1 VHSNTIAML
10 LAADATR
17 RRIEEPPPEPRATR
31 PRKPRRAAAIAL
43 HAAARRLDPY
53 APVHAPRW

>member
-1 VHSNTIAML
+1 VHSNVIAMF

-17 RRIEEPPPEPRATR
+17 RRLDEPPPEPRATR
-31 PRKPRRAAAIAL
+31 PRRPRRAAAIVL
-43 HAAARRLDPY
+43 HGVARRLDPY